1 MQIRSGIERD
11 FSFHGLACFPDYDE
25 DDQSFSF
32 SIGPMTVL
40 HFRDVIVAVF
50 IAQKYR
56 VFKKL
61 SF

>member
-50 IAQKYR
+50 IAEIQGI
-56 VFKKL
+56 
-61 SF
+61 